1 MSCRVLKRGMEQFI
15 INKIVATAKGMG
27 YKKIIGEYIETKK
40 NHMVRNIYEE
50 LGFTKIDETH
60 FEVNVNEFKENKTN
74 VEEMV

>member
-1 MSCRVLKRGMEQFI
+1 
-15 INKIVATAKGMG
+15 MG

>member
-1 MSCRVLKRGMEQFI
+1 
-15 INKIVATAKGMG
+15 
-27 YKKIIGEYIETKK
+27 
-40 NHMVRNIYEE
+40 MVRNIYEE